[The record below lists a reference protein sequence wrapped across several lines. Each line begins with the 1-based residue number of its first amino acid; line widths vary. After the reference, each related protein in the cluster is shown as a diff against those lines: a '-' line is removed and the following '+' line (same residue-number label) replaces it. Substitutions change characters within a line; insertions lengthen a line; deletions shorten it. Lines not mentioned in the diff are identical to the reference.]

1 MILYK
6 NLAVVAFSVLMVNRS
21 PLLEKFIVP
30 DKRIKA
36 AKRDLASNFS
46 ILLLAI

>member
-30 DKRIKA
+30 DKMAEYQEIKSFNLPYM
-36 AKRDLASNFS
+36 K
-46 ILLLAI
+46 